1 VLRWRRL
8 TDACLNKH
16 LLPLVEY
23 ILLPSSPRLVFTV
36 GASLHAF
43 SGAVAEIAITLYT
56 DRVILRAV

>member
-1 VLRWRRL
+1 VLRQRRL

-16 LLPLVEY
+16 LPPLVEY
-23 ILLPSSPRLVFTV
+23 ILLLNSPRLVFAV

-56 DRVILRAV
+56 DRVILHAV